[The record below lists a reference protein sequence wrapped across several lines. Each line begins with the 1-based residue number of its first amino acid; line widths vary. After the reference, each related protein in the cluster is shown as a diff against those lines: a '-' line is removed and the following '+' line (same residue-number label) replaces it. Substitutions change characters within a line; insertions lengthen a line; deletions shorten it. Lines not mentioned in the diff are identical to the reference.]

1 VIMIFLAAFGQYFP
15 IFYLQLFAGLHG
27 VSKKLT
33 FYSIAVLNST
43 NALGR
48 IFVCYIADCLEVV
61 DVYIVIQFT
70 LGLFENSRGV
80 KWVLISCLSCGC
92 TGNDFHRNTIWA
104 VPFCSSVGK
113 HFLFFGLMLTMN
125 NLADMV
131 FSLEHVCCLQII
143 FWHSLNINSNFTVF
157 STSSLNQSKGFK
169 YWVSNLHA
177 NLTELY

>member
-1 VIMIFLAAFGQYFP
+1 MTCVIVLGLLLGLFFIFLPGIIGNAQIAEIAKDLPENKEEKLKIPSRILFFLSVIMIFLAAFGQYFP

-80 KWVLISCLSCGC
+80 K
-92 TGNDFHRNTIWA
+92 
-104 VPFCSSVGK
+104 
-113 HFLFFGLMLTMN
+113 
-125 NLADMV
+125 
-131 FSLEHVCCLQII
+131 
-143 FWHSLNINSNFTVF
+143 
-157 STSSLNQSKGFK
+157 
-169 YWVSNLHA
+169 
-177 NLTELY
+177 